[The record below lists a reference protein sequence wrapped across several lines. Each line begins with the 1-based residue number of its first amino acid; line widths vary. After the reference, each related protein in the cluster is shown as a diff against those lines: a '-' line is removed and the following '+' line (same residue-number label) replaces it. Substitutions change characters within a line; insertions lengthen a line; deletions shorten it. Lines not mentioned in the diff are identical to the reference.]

1 MIRLKVDDSVLE
13 ALKVAVPKR
22 DIAKYHLD
30 NYVRNLEKE
39 LNLSVARG
47 RSVEAWRFDCYD
59 ISLTNVQE
67 NGGQIW
73 HLKNWRLH
81 RWLRENKLNLI
92 EEKPQ
97 IRVANNLTKTIGLIK
112 FTELVELI
120 DQDSLK
126 VLRAMT
132 QSEFAQYLNQPTIE
146 DINFYQEQI
155 NEANQ
160 LPKSLQVQDYDFAI
174 IDIDSLKNY
183 IHKLVKSELELN
195 PRQEETN
202 TKHAISIL
210 RIAQLNNGVLP
221 QKKKFSEFGRTYYEG
236 HSVQSVHKSL
246 RKAML
251 GDSYEY
257 DINSSVISWKMAFAQ
272 EYLDTLKTKKHIY
285 EEFYGILYYLD
296 YKFNFYEDVLSQT
309 FTEES
314 TWSLDKKKKK
324 LKQAM
329 TAFSFGAKLIEA
341 KWKDVNGYDKV
352 SSVMEILNYAD
363 ERERF
368 MRCGAVTRFKF
379 EQNKLDTYIANTFKD
394 RYPFLDDIEK
404 LKTVSGYN
412 SKSKLIS
419 WLYQHAETIMMDLVR
434 KELKTL
440 GKTVLANV
448 HDAIVVRERLTESER
463 LMIQNIVRAKTK
475 VDYFSL
481 GETRYKRTNHLDK
494 C

>member
-1 MIRLKVDDSVLE
+1 MIRLKVNDSVLE

-30 NYVRNLEKE
+30 NYVKNLENE

-92 EEKPQ
+92 EEKPL
-97 IRVANNLTKTIGLIK
+97 IRVANNLTKMIGLVR

-120 DQDSLK
+120 DQDGLKTLRSMSLIDLNK
-126 VLRAMT
+126 H
-132 QSEFAQYLNQPTIE
+132 LNQPTIE
-146 DINFYQEQI
+146 DINFYQQQI
-155 NEANQ
+155 DEINQ
-160 LPKSLQVQDYDFAI
+160 LPKSAQEQDYDFAV
-174 IDIDSLKNY
+174 IDIVSLKNY

-202 TKHAISIL
+202 TKHAICIL

-236 HSVQSVHKSL
+236 HSVQSVHKGL
-246 RKAML
+246 REAML

-272 EYLDTLKTKKHIY
+272 EYLDTLKTKKHVD
-285 EEFYGILYYLD
+285 EEFYVIQYYLD
-296 YKFNFYEDVLSQT
+296 YKSNFYEDVLSQT
-309 FTEES
+309 FNEDS
-314 TWSLDKKKKK
+314 VWSIEKKKKK

-329 TAFSFGAKLIEA
+329 TAFSFGAKLVEA
-341 KWKDVNGYDKV
+341 KWKDANGVDKV

-368 MRCGAVTRFKF
+368 MRCSAVTRFKK
-379 EQNKLDTYIANTFKD
+379 EQNNLDTYIAKTFREK
-394 RYPFLDDIEK
+394 YPFLENIEQ
-404 LKTVSGYN
+404 LKTTKGYN

-419 WLYQHAETIMMDLVR
+419 WLYQHAETIMMDTVR
-434 KELKTL
+434 SQLKKL

-448 HDAIVVRERLTESER
+448 HDAIVVRQRLTQKER
-463 LMIQNIVRAKTK
+463 LMIEKIVCNSTK
-475 VDYFSL
+475 VEYFAL
-481 GETRYKRTNHLDK
+481 GETAYRRNV
-494 C
+494 

>member
-1 MIRLKVDDSVLE
+1 MIRLEVDGSVLE
-13 ALKVAVPKR
+13 SLKIALPKT
-22 DIAKYHLD
+22 DKAKNHLD
-30 NYVRNLEKE
+30 NYVKNLEKE
-39 LNLSVARG
+39 LNISVARG
-47 RSVEAWRFDCYD
+47 RTVEAWRFDCYD

-67 NGGQIW
+67 NGGHQIW
-73 HLKNWRLH
+73 GLKNWRLH
-81 RWLRENKLNLI
+81 RWLRVNNLNLI
-92 EEKPQ
+92 DEQPQ
-97 IRVANNLTKTIGLIK
+97 IRKANNLSKMIGLVK
-112 FTELVELI
+112 FTELVTLI

-132 QSEFAQYLNQPTIE
+132 QSELAQHLNQPTIE

-155 NEANQ
+155 DEVNL
-160 LPKSLQVQDYDFAI
+160 LPKSFQAQDYDFAL

-183 IHKLVKSELELN
+183 IHELVKSELELN

-202 TKHAISIL
+202 TKHAICIL

-221 QKKKFSEFGRTYYEG
+221 QKKKYSEFGRTYYEG

-272 EYLDTLKTKKHIY
+272 EYLDTFKTKKHID

-296 YKFNFYEDVLSQT
+296 YKSNFYEDVLSQT

-341 KWKDVNGYDKV
+341 KWKDANGYDKV
-352 SSVMEILNYAD
+352 SSVMGILNYAD

-394 RYPFLDDIEK
+394 RYPFLEDIEK
-404 LKTVSGYN
+404 LKTVKGYN

-419 WLYQHAETIMMDLVR
+419 WLYQHAETIMMDMVR
-434 KELKTL
+434 SELKTL

-448 HDAIVVRERLTESER
+448 HDAIVVRERLTDSER
-463 LMIQNIVRAKTK
+463 LAIENTVRYSTK
-475 VDYFSL
+475 VQYFAL
-481 GETRYKRTNHLDK
+481 GETPYERTT
-494 C
+494 